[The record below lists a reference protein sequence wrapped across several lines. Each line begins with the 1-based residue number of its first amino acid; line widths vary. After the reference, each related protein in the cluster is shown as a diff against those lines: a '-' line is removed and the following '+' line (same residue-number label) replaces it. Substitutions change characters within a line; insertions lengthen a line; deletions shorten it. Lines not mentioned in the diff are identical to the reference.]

1 VNAWRA
7 SRGFGPIDPSQISK
21 NDYNRVDA
29 RVAKAFT
36 LGGKRRIE
44 AIGQIFNLFG
54 RDNLG
59 GIGSSFQANALSD
72 TFGQLL
78 TAQNRQQAEIAVR
91 VTF

>member
-1 VNAWRA
+1 LN
-7 SRGFGPIDPSQISK
+7 PSTISK

-59 GIGSSFQANALSD
+59 GIGSSFRHNALQDRS
-72 TFGQLL
+72 
-78 TAQNRQQAEIAVR
+78 VSS
-91 VTF
+91 